1 MGLQGL
7 LNCFFP
13 FWAWRWVGS
22 PEEVPLQQ
30 FRMGGADSKAS
41 LLLLVYRPTHQLGS
55 EKPPT
60 ANVAT
65 QRYIVHKGAT
75 HTRGLPDYSTEL
87 LIALPQTHHVLDPL
101 AMLR

>member
-1 MGLQGL
+1 
-7 LNCFFP
+7 
-13 FWAWRWVGS
+13 
-22 PEEVPLQQ
+22 
-30 FRMGGADSKAS
+30 MGGADSKAS